1 LARTL
6 IEGGLDLDLEVL
18 LREALEQIPENAL
31 LPSPVGRGAGGEG
44 TKPARGTEPSPGASR
59 NTLPGGE
66 GKSLHSRA
74 DLAAELRGFILDRL
88 RGYYAEQGYTP
99 GQFAAV
105 AAVEPASLVD
115 FDRRLRAVAAF
126 ARRVEADSLAAAN
139 KRVANILRKEGVDIR
154 EAGARAI
161 DESLLQEPAE
171 RALWQVLQAAQA
183 ETHPGNDYEGTLA
196 RLAQLQ
202 APVDAFFEG
211 VLVMAEDAALRGN
224 RLALLA
230 RIKARFDAIAD
241 IALL

>member
-1 LARTL
+1 
-6 IEGGLDLDLEVL
+6 
-18 LREALEQIPENAL
+18 
-31 LPSPVGRGAGGEG
+31 
-44 TKPARGTEPSPGASR
+44 
-59 NTLPGGE
+59 
-66 GKSLHSRA
+66 LHSRA

-183 ETHPGNDYEGTLA
+183 ETQPGNDYEGTLA